1 MADRAGEGGRV
12 IVLCVGN
19 PQRGDDAAGR
29 GVAEALG
36 ASLGEVEIIEEEGEA
51 TRLLARLEGADAAY
65 IVDASVSGASVGDI
79 RRFDV
84 SAGQLPPAG
93 FAASTHGFGLA
104 EALELAR
111 SLCLMPQRCVVY
123 AIEGGTFD
131 IGAPLSPAVAAAVGI
146 VADRLRVEILGK

>member
-1 MADRAGEGGRV
+1 VADRAHEGRRV

-29 GVAEALG
+29 RVAEALG

-51 TRLLARLEGADAAY
+51 TRLLSRLEGADAAY
-65 IVDASVSGASVGDI
+65 IVDASVSGASAGDI
-79 RRFDV
+79 RRFDIN
-84 SAGQLPPAG
+84 AGQLPPAG

-104 EALELAR
+104 EAMELAR
-111 SLCLMPQRCVVY
+111 TLGAMPRRCVVY

-146 VADRLRVEILGK
+146 VADRLRAEILGE